1 MATSIFSIRPQFMY
15 DKVINWFPGHMA
27 KGLRVISERLS
38 NMDLIVEAR
47 DARIS
52 FSLKNILL
60 KIFSVNDNFLT
71 LHIYIFTYIPL
82 SSINHKF
89 EQIAGKKDRI
99 IFQN

>member
-1 MATSIFSIRPQFMY
+1 MSIFSIRPQFMY

-71 LHIYIFTYIPL
+71 LHIYLFYTH
-82 SSINHKF
+82 SIILYKP
-89 EQIAGKKDRI
+89 QI
-99 IFQN
+99 